1 MALKIADFFS
11 VEGFIFTND
20 PGDQQ
25 FCDARRFAFD
35 IMRNLYCYK
44 GRDVSTVCGK
54 RRAMACQFNGV
65 ISRNDYLELL
75 ALLDGLEFNLTVIAE
90 LDAAEAAEEAR
101 RYAQSMDDFKAELKK
116 FSQLMEND
124 AAEAAEEARR
134 YAQRMEN
141 FKAELNQLCRK
152 LNLEGGL
159 TND

>member
-35 IMRNLYCYK
+35 IMRNVYCYK

-65 ISRNDYLELL
+65 ISTTDYLKFLN
-75 ALLDGLEFNLTVIAE
+75 ALQGLEFNVTIVGKF
-90 LDAAEAAEEAR
+90 DAAEAAEEAR
-101 RYAQSMDDFKAELKK
+101 RYAQSMED
-116 FSQLMEND
+116 
-124 AAEAAEEARR
+124 
-134 YAQRMEN
+134 
-141 FKAELNQLCRK
+141 FKAELNQLRRK